1 MAIVNFTINHSD
13 RHTLTLGRVPTAGP
27 IGSYCC
33 ERIGRHLRYWQVS
46 DIIHG
51 IAYFGELGLGC
62 GSSTPSSTAAAAT
75 SGEDKCGSGDQ
86 GENKRQ
92 SGAAETCMH
101 TDGMMILKH
110 HPMMLATRLI
120 FPGAGFTSL

>member
-1 MAIVNFTINHSD
+1 MASIEFTVNHGDGNALSPVRTD
-13 RHTLTLGRVPTAGP
+13 TAG
-27 IGSYCC
+27 
-33 ERIGRHLRYWQVS
+33 RGRPDCSKEVLRL
-46 DIIHG
+46 
-51 IAYFGELGLGC
+51 LGGRKRQL
-62 GSSTPSSTAAAAT
+62 TPSTATAAAAT

-92 SGAAETCMH
+92 SGAAETCMR

-110 HPMMLATRLI
+110 HPMMLANRII